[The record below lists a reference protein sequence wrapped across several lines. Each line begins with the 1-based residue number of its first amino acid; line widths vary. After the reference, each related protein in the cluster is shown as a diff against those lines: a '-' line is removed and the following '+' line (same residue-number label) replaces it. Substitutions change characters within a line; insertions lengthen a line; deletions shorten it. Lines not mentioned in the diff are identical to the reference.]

1 MANMVKKDGGQ
12 GQPQT
17 QMTRWDPF
25 SMMRDLLSFDPFGMF
40 QGRGRG
46 QEMTWN
52 PSIEVRETDDSYVF
66 EADVPGTK
74 PEDLEVTLTGNRLQI
89 AGKRE
94 QTREEGDEKSTYHTW
109 ERSYGSFCR
118 TFTMP
123 QHADLE
129 HIKSE
134 LKDGVLKLVVPK
146 QAGSKQ
152 QTKKIQVGSSTTQK
166 S

>member
-1 MANMVKKDGGQ
+1 MANMVKKDGG
-12 GQPQT
+12 
-17 QMTRWDPF
+17 
-25 SMMRDLLSFDPFGMF
+25 SMLRDLLSFDPFAMF
-40 QGRGRG
+40 QARGRSE
-46 QEMTWN
+46 EMTWN
-52 PSIEVRETDDSYVF
+52 PSIEVRETDESYVF
-66 EADVPGTK
+66 EADVPGMK
-74 PEDLEVTLTGNRLQI
+74 PQDLDVTLTGNRLQI

-118 TFTMP
+118 TFTLP

-129 HIKSE
+129 HVKSE

-146 QAGSKQ
+146 QANAKQ
-152 QTKKIQVGSSTTQK
+152 QTKKIQVGSSTSQK

>member
-1 MANMVKKDGGQ
+1 MANMVKRDGG
-12 GQPQT
+12 
-17 QMTRWDPF
+17 
-25 SMMRDLLSFDPFGMF
+25 SMLRDLLSFDPFAMF
-40 QGRGRG
+40 QGRGRSE
-46 QEMTWN
+46 EMTWN

-66 EADVPGTK
+66 EADVPGMK
-74 PEDLEVTLTGNRLQI
+74 PQDLDVTLTGNRLQI

-94 QTREEGDEKSTYHTW
+94 QTREEGDDKSTYHTW

-118 TFTMP
+118 TFNLP

-146 QAGSKQ
+146 QSSAKQ